1 MSKKII
7 FKGNPDGCYLPFE
20 PDLLQLNLQESKPTE
35 QVGESQKKQIE
46 KLAKLSIKE
55 TRNFCFDSF
64 TENDWAELCLQNPS
78 FLYHPESYCLNNETR
93 QAIILMSHFLKKN
106 MRIGLNCA
114 KNLLKIQTG
123 EIVTFDNE
131 TSRPTKIGVSKKN
144 VEDILA
150 PYQQEQKT
158 VFDFLS
164 SGDTQGILP
173 DSFQKEAAELAIS
186 NLTEL
191 QNFLAIYR
199 PGPLQYFIDY
209 KNNSPCKL
217 SLAQDIAEETRGV
230 LLYQDQC
237 ELALQRMTGCTPEE
251 AEFFRQDNSGLL
263 KGKSRDQLFQR
274 IAKHQNVS
282 SDDVWWNYYNP
293 WGCYARY
300 SVPRKYFQKMAYIV
314 YLRTL
319 KKLRMFPE
327 NVVF

>member
-20 PDLLQLNLQESKPTE
+20 PDLLQLDLQESKSEEPNKIE
-35 QVGESQKKQIE
+35 Q
-46 KLAKLSIKE
+46 LAKLSVKE
-55 TRNFCFDSF
+55 TKDFCFDSF
-64 TENDWAELCLQNPS
+64 TESDWIELCLMNPS
-78 FLYHPESYCLNNETR
+78 FLYHPESFLLDDETR
-93 QAIILMSHFLKKN
+93 QAILLMQYYNKKN
-106 MRIGLNCA
+106 IRIGTTCA
-114 KNLLKIQTG
+114 KKLCKLKLPTCD
-123 EIVTFDNE
+123 IVTFDIK
-131 TSRPTKIGVSKKN
+131 TDLPVKITVKKQ
-144 VEDILA
+144 DIENILE
-150 PYQQEQKT
+150 PFYKEQKT

-173 DSFQKEAAELAIS
+173 DSFQKEAAVLAIS

-230 LLYQDQC
+230 LLYHDQC

-251 AEFFRQDNSGLL
+251 AEFFRRDNSGLL
-263 KGKSRDQLFQR
+263 KGKSRDQLLQR

-282 SDDVWWNYYNP
+282 LDDVWWNYFNP
-293 WGCYARY
+293 WGCYACY
-300 SVPRKYFQKMAYIV
+300 SLPRKYFQIQAFLI

-319 KKLRMFPE
+319 KKMVK
-327 NVVF
+327 NV

>member
-20 PDLLQLNLQESKPTE
+20 PDLLQLDLQEPKSTE
-35 QVGESQKKQIE
+35 LPSDSRMKQIE
-46 KLAKLSIKE
+46 ELAKLSIKE

-64 TENDWAELCLQNPS
+64 TENDWAELCLRNSS
-78 FLYHPESYCLNNETR
+78 FLYHPESYCLNNEVR
-93 QAIILMSHFLKKN
+93 QAIVLMIHFNNKKI
-106 MRIGLNCA
+106 RIGFNCA
-114 KNLLKIQTG
+114 KDLLKIQTCK
-123 EIVTFDNE
+123 IVTFDNE
-131 TSRPTKIGVSKKN
+131 TSLPTKIGVSKKN
-144 VEDILA
+144 VEDILV

-164 SGDTQGILP
+164 SGDTQGIFP

-199 PGPLQYFIDY
+199 PGPLQYFPDY
-209 KNNSPCKL
+209 KNNTPCEL

-230 LLYQDQC
+230 LLYHDQC

-263 KGKSRDQLFQR
+263 KGKSYELLLQR
-274 IAKHQNVS
+274 IANHQNVS
-282 SDDVWWNYYNP
+282 LYDARWNYFNP

-300 SVPRKYFQKMAYIV
+300 SVPRKHFQKLAFLI

-319 KKLRMFPE
+319 KKIVK
-327 NVVF
+327 NV

>member
-1 MSKKII
+1 MRKKII
-7 FKGNPDGCYLPFE
+7 FKGNPDGCFLPFE
-20 PDLLQLNLQESKPTE
+20 PVLVKLDLQESKSEDPNE
-35 QVGESQKKQIE
+35 FER
-46 KLAKLSIKE
+46 LAKLSVKE
-55 TRNFCFDSF
+55 TKDFCFDSF
-64 TENDWAELCLQNPS
+64 TESDWIELCLKNSS
-78 FLYHPESYCLNNETR
+78 FLYHPESYCLNNEAR
-93 QAIILMSHFLKKN
+93 QAIILMIHFNNKKI
-106 MRIGLNCA
+106 RIGFNCA
-114 KNLLKIQTG
+114 KHLLEILTC
-123 EIVTFDNE
+123 EIVSYDIE
-131 TSRPTKIGVSKKN
+131 TALPIKIGVSKKN

-150 PYQQEQKT
+150 PFQQEQKT

-164 SGDTQGILP
+164 SGDTQGIFP

-230 LLYQDQC
+230 LLYHDQC
-237 ELALQRMTGCTPEE
+237 ELVLQRMTGCTPEE
-251 AEFFRQDNSGLL
+251 AEFFRRDNSGLRS
-263 KGKSRDQLFQR
+263 GKSQEQLLSK
-274 IAKHQNVS
+274 IAKYQDVS
-282 SDDVWWNYYNP
+282 LYDARWNYFNP

-300 SVPRKYFQKMAYIV
+300 SVPRKRFQKEAYIV

-319 KKLRMFPE
+319 KKLRMLPK